1 VTSWFAVDKAGL
13 AKLLEKRGKSFAI
26 FELVQNAWDTDTG
39 EVRIMLKKLAGKPA
53 AMLIVEDD
61 DPNGF
66 ADLAHSY
73 TLFAESVKKNDP
85 TKRGRFNLGE
95 KLVLALCQHAEVAS
109 TKGTVIF
116 KADGSREKNRTK
128 TTQGSVFSATIR
140 MNQAEYDE
148 VCDEIHKLIPPVHTI
163 FNGETI
169 LQRMPIAEFEA
180 SLPTIKADDEGN
192 LARTTRKT
200 VVKVYEPRSG
210 EVASI
215 YEMGIPVVETNDAY
229 HLDVQ
234 QKVPVNLD
242 RDNVP
247 PSYLRKLR
255 ALVLNETFD
264 KLDPDD
270 AKSTWVSDALA
281 HEDVEADAVDY
292 TMTQRFGKKR
302 AIYDPSD
309 VEANN
314 RLAAEG
320 YAIVHGGSLS
330 KEAWGNVK
338 RFNAAA
344 PAGALR
350 PTPKP
355 YSEDPDADP
364 VDIVPKDKWTRGMI
378 EVAALIQRLGVE
390 LLDRDVTVTVVNTSN
405 GFVACYGRDTAS
417 MDLNLRRLGHLW
429 FRHWRVRLP
438 AVLDLIIHEFAHHH
452 ESNHLS
458 EGYYNALSK
467 LGGQMTELALRKPE
481 LFEDL

>member
-1 VTSWFAVDKAGL
+1 MTSWFAVDKAGL

-53 AMLIVEDD
+53 AVLVVEDD

-66 ADLAHSY
+66 ANLAHAY
-73 TLFAESVKKNDP
+73 TLFAESVKKDDP

-95 KLVLALCQHAEVAS
+95 KLVLALCSEARVAS

-116 KADGSREKNRTK
+116 HSDGLRSKTRARTEK
-128 TTQGSVFSATIR
+128 GSVFTATIR

-148 VCDEIHKLIPPVHTI
+148 TCEEIHRLIPPIHTT
-163 FNGETI
+163 FNGETV

-180 SLPTIKADDEGN
+180 SLPTVKADDEGN
-192 LARTTRKT
+192 LTRTTRKT
-200 VVKVYEPRSG
+200 TVKVYEPLSG

-215 YEMGIPVVETNDAY
+215 YELGIPVVETNDAY

-281 HEDVEADAVDY
+281 HEDVEAPAVDF

-314 RLAAEG
+314 RLASEG

-330 KEAWGNVK
+330 REAWGNVK
-338 RFNAAA
+338 RFSAAT
-344 PAGALR
+344 PAGTLR

-364 VDIVPKDKWTRGMI
+364 VDIVSEDKWTVGMNA
-378 EVAALIQRLGVE
+378 VAVLIHRLGVE

-405 GFVACYGRDTAS
+405 GFTACYGRDTAS
-417 MDLNLRRLGHLW
+417 MDLNLRRLGHNW
-429 FRHWRVRLP
+429 FNTWHKNI
-438 AVLDLIIHEFAHHH
+438 AEVLDLIIHEFAHEF

-467 LGGQMTELALRKPE
+467 LGGKMAELALRRPE